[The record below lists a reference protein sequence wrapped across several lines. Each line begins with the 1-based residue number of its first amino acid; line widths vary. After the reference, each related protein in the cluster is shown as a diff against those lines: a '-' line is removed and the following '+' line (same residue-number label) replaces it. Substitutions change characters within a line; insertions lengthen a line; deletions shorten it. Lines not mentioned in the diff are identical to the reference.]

1 MRRFFIAVWLVIIA
15 LNALVL
21 LFAFL
26 ALRRDRVPV
35 IRYEVAAQLGPAIT
49 NIVDRIILDVGLL
62 DKDGGKKGTASEE
75 SKPKVP
81 PSLSLVPADVSGLDV
96 SSGWVNGRRF
106 DVGCVIVPYGAI
118 VAFSGDSV
126 VLRDLNDPAKLTVLA
141 SGLPVL
147 PAVGKKEESTPKVV
161 KSDEE
166 KQASATVKNNS

>member
-1 MRRFFIAVWLVIIA
+1 MRRFFVAVWLVIIA

-35 IRYEVAAQLGPAIT
+35 IRYEVASQLGPAIT

-62 DKDGGKKGTASEE
+62 DKG
-75 SKPKVP
+75 KVP
-81 PSLSLVPADVSGLDV
+81 FENSSAEEKTDKAPPPLSLVPAEVSGFDF

-106 DVGCVIVPYGAI
+106 DVGCVIVPYGTI

-141 SGLPVL
+141 SGLPL
-147 PAVGKKEESTPKVV
+147 PPVADKKKSEIGEKKRDKDTAASVTDGKKS
-161 KSDEE
+161 
-166 KQASATVKNNS
+166 